1 MAIDYYQNLT
11 HEEQLDRIGDL
22 LAQGIYL
29 YSQKKNDEPQE
40 FLDKKKEAPLTK
52 SEHRRNVN
60 LASTINPDE
69 KILTIKETT
78 EFLKISRTTLWR
90 LRKHEELPYC
100 IISNR
105 KLIRFKLSQI
115 LSCIATKNSLDRK
128 I

>member
-40 FLDKKKEAPLTK
+40 FLDEKKEAPLPK
-52 SEHRRNVN
+52 SEHRRSVN

-90 LRKHEELPYC
+90 LRKHGELPYYM
-100 IISNR
+100 IGNGR
-105 KLIRFKLSQI
+105 LIRFKLSEI
-115 LSCIATKNSLDRK
+115 LNYAEKSLDRK